1 MEYHSAPNTADAY
14 YDMPKLSQNT
24 RTERS
29 EIQKITLVY
38 DSIYVKWSELVNS

>member
-1 MEYHSAPNTADAY
+1 MEYHSAPNTAGTY

-24 RTERS
+24 RTKRG

-38 DSIYVKWSELVNS
+38 DSAYVKCSELVNP